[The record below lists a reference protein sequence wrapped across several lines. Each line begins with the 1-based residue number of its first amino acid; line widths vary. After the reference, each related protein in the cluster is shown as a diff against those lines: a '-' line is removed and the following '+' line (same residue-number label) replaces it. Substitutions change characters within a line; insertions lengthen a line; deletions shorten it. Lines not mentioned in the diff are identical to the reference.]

1 MAAATGPSFWLGNE
15 TLKVPLALF
24 ALNRQRL
31 CERLRKNTA
40 VQAGSAVVLQGGEET
55 QRYCTDTGVLFRQE
69 SFFHWAFGVTEPG
82 CYGVIN
88 VDTGTSTLF
97 VPRLPPSH
105 ATWMGKI
112 HSKEHFKEKYAVD
125 DVQYTDEIAS
135 VLTSRSPSV
144 LLTLRG
150 VNTDSG
156 SICREASFEGI
167 SKFNVNNTI
176 LHPEIV
182 ECRVFKTD
190 MELEVLR
197 YTNKI
202 SSEAHREVM
211 KAVKVGMKEYEME
224 SLFEHY
230 CYSRGG
236 MRHSSYTCICGSGEN
251 SAVLHYGHA
260 GAPNDKTIQDGDMW
274 SLSDVVAPRNLCPH
288 APGSLPSAQAIPGPS
303 ESTNHRPFS
312 FVASKDPNV
321 FDMGGEYYCFASDIT
336 CSFPANG
343 KFTPD
348 QKAIYEAV
356 LRSCRAVMSAMKPGV
371 WWPDMHRLAD
381 RIHLEELT
389 RIGLLTGS
397 VDAMVQVHLGA
408 VFMPHGLGHLLGLD
422 VHDVGGY
429 PEGVDRIDE
438 PGLQRLRTA
447 RHLEPRMV
455 LTVEPGIY
463 FIDHLLDEALA
474 DPARSCFFNRE
485 VLQRFR
491 AFGGVRIEED
501 VVVTDTGM
509 ELLTCVPRT
518 VEEVEACM
526 AGQDKA
532 FAPFSGPK

>member
-1 MAAATGPSFWLGNE
+1 MAVAAGPSFWLGNE

-31 CERLRKNTA
+31 CERLRASPA
-40 VQAGSAVVLQGGEET
+40 VQARSVVLLQGGEET

-69 SFFHWAFGVTEPG
+69 SFFHWAFGVTEPN
-82 CYGVIN
+82 CYGAID
-88 VDTGTSTLF
+88 VDTGKSILF
-97 VPRLPPSH
+97 VPRLPASH

-112 HSKEHFKEKYAVD
+112 HSKEHFKEKYAMD

-135 VLTSRSPSV
+135 VLTSQSPSV

-197 YTNKI
+197 YTNRV

-224 SLFEHY
+224 SLF
-230 CYSRGG
+230 
-236 MRHSSYTCICGSGEN
+236 
-251 SAVLHYGHA
+251 
-260 GAPNDKTIQDGDMW
+260 
-274 SLSDVVAPRNLCPH
+274 
-288 APGSLPSAQAIPGPS
+288 
-303 ESTNHRPFS
+303 
-312 FVASKDPNV
+312 
-321 FDMGGEYYCFASDIT
+321 DMGGEYYCFSSDIT

-343 KFTPD
+343 KFTAD

-371 WWPDMHRLAD
+371 WWPEMHRLAD
-381 RIHLEELT
+381 RIHLEELVC
-389 RIGLLTGS
+389 IGVLSGS
-397 VDAMVQVHLGA
+397 IDTMLQAHLGA
-408 VFMPHGLGHLLGLD
+408 VFMPHGLGHFLGID

-429 PEGVDRIDE
+429 PEGVERIDE
-438 PGLQRLRTA
+438 PGLRSLRTA
-447 RHLEPRMV
+447 RRLAPGMV

-474 DPARSCFFNRE
+474 DPARACFFNRD

-491 AFGGVRIEED
+491 GFGGVRIEED
-501 VVVTDTGM
+501 VVVTNSGM

-518 VEEVEACM
+518 VEEIEACM
-526 AGQDKA
+526 AGRDKA
-532 FAPFSGPK
+532 FTPFSGSQ

>member
-1 MAAATGPSFWLGNE
+1 MATATGPWFWLGNE

-24 ALNRQRL
+24 ALNRRRL
-31 CERLRKNTA
+31 CERLRKNPA
-40 VQAGSAVVLQGGEET
+40 VQAGSVVLLQGGEET

-69 SFFHWAFGVTEPG
+69 SFFHWAFGVTEPS
-82 CYGVIN
+82 CYGVID
-88 VDTGTSTLF
+88 VDTGKSTLF
-97 VPRLPPSH
+97 VPRLPASH

-112 HSKEHFKEKYAVD
+112 HSKEHFREKYAVD
-125 DVQYTDEIAS
+125 VVQYADEIAR
-135 VLTSRSPSV
+135 VLASQSPSV

-156 SICREASFEGI
+156 SVCREASFEGI

-197 YTNKI
+197 YTNRI

-211 KAVKVGMKEYEME
+211 KAVKVGMKEYELE

-251 SAVLHYGHA
+251 SAILHYGHA
-260 GAPNDKTIQDGDMW
+260 GAPNDRTIQDGDMC
-274 SLSDVVAPRNLCPH
+274 L
-288 APGSLPSAQAIPGPS
+288 
-303 ESTNHRPFS
+303 
-312 FVASKDPNV
+312 
-321 FDMGGEYYCFASDIT
+321 FDMGGEYYCFSSDIT

-343 KFTPD
+343 KFTED
-348 QKAIYEAV
+348 QKAVYEAV
-356 LRSCRAVMSAMKPGV
+356 LRSSRAVMSAMKPGV
-371 WWPDMHRLAD
+371 WWPDLHRLAD
-381 RIHLEELT
+381 RVHLEGLA
-389 RIGLLTGS
+389 RIGILSGS
-397 VDAMVQVHLGA
+397 VDAMVQAHLGA
-408 VFMPHGLGHLLGLD
+408 VFMPHGLGHFLGID

-429 PEGVDRIDE
+429 PEVSVDTSAPVAWLWAVAEPGAPQGVERIDE
-438 PGLQRLRTA
+438 PGLRSLRTA
-447 RHLEPRMV
+447 RHLEPGMV

-474 DPARSCFFNRE
+474 DPARACFFNLE

-491 AFGGVRIEED
+491 GFGGVRIEED
-501 VVVTDTGM
+501 VVVTDSGT

-518 VEEVEACM
+518 VEDIEACM
-526 AGQDKA
+526 AGCDKA
-532 FAPFSGPK
+532 FTSFPGPT

>member
-1 MAAATGPSFWLGNE
+1 MAASTGPSFWLGNK

-31 CERLRKNTA
+31 CERLRRNQA
-40 VQAGSAVVLQGGEET
+40 VQAGALVLLQGGEDT
-55 QRYCTDTGVLFRQE
+55 QRYCTDTGVIFRQE

-82 CYGVIN
+82 CYGVI
-88 VDTGTSTLF
+88 DIATGKSTLF
-97 VPRLPPSH
+97 VPRLPASY
-105 ATWMGKI
+105 ATWMG
-112 HSKEHFKEKYAVD
+112 
-125 DVQYTDEIAS
+125 
-135 VLTSRSPSV
+135 R
-144 LLTLRG
+144 
-150 VNTDSG
+150 
-156 SICREASFEGI
+156 
-167 SKFNVNNTI
+167 FNVNNTI

-197 YTNKI
+197 YANKI

-236 MRHSSYTCICGSGEN
+236 MRHSSYTCICSSGEN
-251 SAVLHYGHA
+251 AAVLHYGHA
-260 GAPNDKTIQDGDMW
+260 GAPNDRTIQDGDMC
-274 SLSDVVAPRNLCPH
+274 L
-288 APGSLPSAQAIPGPS
+288 
-303 ESTNHRPFS
+303 
-312 FVASKDPNV
+312 
-321 FDMGGEYYCFASDIT
+321 FDMGGEYYCYSSDIT

-343 KFTPD
+343 KFTEN

-381 RIHLEELT
+381 RIHLEELA
-389 RIGLLTGS
+389 RIGILSGS
-397 VDAMVQVHLGA
+397 IDAMVQAHLGA
-408 VFMPHGLGHLLGLD
+408 VFMPHGLGHFLGID

-429 PEGVDRIDE
+429 PEGVERIDE
-438 PGLQRLRTA
+438 PGLRSLRTA
-447 RHLEPRMV
+447 RHLEPGMV

-463 FIDHLLDEALA
+463 FIDHLLNEALA
-474 DPARSCFFNRE
+474 DPARACFFNRE

-491 AFGGVRIEED
+491 GFGGVRIEED
-501 VVVTDTGM
+501 VVVTNSGM

-518 VEEVEACM
+518 VEEIESCM
-526 AGQDKA
+526 AGCDKA
-532 FAPFSGPK
+532 FTPFSGPK

>member
-182 ECRVFKTD
+182 EC
-190 MELEVLR
+190 
-197 YTNKI
+197 
-202 SSEAHREVM
+202 
-211 KAVKVGMKEYEME
+211 
-224 SLFEHY
+224 LFEHY

-260 GAPNDKTIQDGDMW
+260 GAPNDKTIQDGDM
-274 SLSDVVAPRNLCPH
+274 C
-288 APGSLPSAQAIPGPS
+288 
-303 ESTNHRPFS
+303 
-312 FVASKDPNV
+312 V

-474 DPARSCFFNRE
+474 DPTRSCFFNRE

-491 AFGGVRIEED
+491 GFGGVRIEED

>member
-260 GAPNDKTIQDGDMW
+260 GAPNDKTIQDGDM
-274 SLSDVVAPRNLCPH
+274 C
-288 APGSLPSAQAIPGPS
+288 
-303 ESTNHRPFS
+303 
-312 FVASKDPNV
+312 V

-429 PEGVDRIDE
+429 PEAYRHIWVSSAWSPVQWRPRQALSPSGSRRGPGVGRVLPLPTRLKS
-438 PGLQRLRTA
+438 PGLRGLASPLHGVFSQLSPASILPALIWLSLVRPIGQT
-447 RHLEPRMV
+447 
-455 LTVEPGIY
+455 PGSKCSAIPS
-463 FIDHLLDEALA
+463 IH
-474 DPARSCFFNRE
+474 PSPP
-485 VLQRFR
+485 V
-491 AFGGVRIEED
+491 
-501 VVVTDTGM
+501 
-509 ELLTCVPRT
+509 
-518 VEEVEACM
+518 
-526 AGQDKA
+526 
-532 FAPFSGPK
+532 